1 MAAKRTGCAPTVVRD
16 RTTHQRP
23 RGKLPHATSFVGG
36 ATSHRE
42 RGRST
47 RGARSEE
54 GAARRWVG
62 GGSREEAAEG
72 EERERRYEVKGKVAC
87 WHEVGEKGRNP
98 IGPTT
103 GLGLIKRL
111 SGPAL

>member
-1 MAAKRTGCAPTVVRD
+1 LAAKRMGCAPTVVRD
-16 RTTHQRP
+16 KTTHQCP

-36 ATSHRE
+36 TMSHQE

-62 GGSREEAAEG
+62 GGSRVG
-72 EERERRYEVKGKVAC
+72 MKTVRIFSDRIRDRICLERF
-87 WHEVGEKGRNP
+87 
-98 IGPTT
+98 
-103 GLGLIKRL
+103 
-111 SGPAL
+111 